1 MLVGRQVLGLAL
13 LLSTVAGCAS
23 RAATSPPPRQVPATT
38 TPSPGRGG
46 LLEKGLVD
54 AWQPKSCKV
63 STVYFDFDSA
73 ILDPA
78 SRETLT
84 KDVTC
89 YMNDA
94 LPTQFLVTGST
105 DPRGTEEYNLALGHR
120 RASSVSKLLITL
132 GIPAQRVITTSIGEE
147 RAAGQ
152 DETGYRLDRSA
163 TTLEQ

>member
-13 LLSTVAGCAS
+13 LLSAAAGCGS
-23 RAATSPPPRQVPATT
+23 RAATSPPPQHPPSGP
-38 TPSPGRGG
+38 TPGPDRGALLQNG
-46 LLEKGLVD
+46 LAD

-63 STVYFDFDSA
+63 STVYFDFDSS
-73 ILDPA
+73 ILDAP
-78 SRETLT
+78 SREALT

-89 YMNDA
+89 HMNDA

-152 DETGYRLDRSA
+152 DETGYRLDRFA
-163 TTLEQ
+163 ATLEQ